1 MPDGI
6 DFLMRPVYHGM
17 IRYTDLKDSSLT
29 LEDIFLMNVYLDNQK
44 YNESVLERE
53 RWRRHE

>member
-1 MPDGI
+1 
-6 DFLMRPVYHGM
+6 M

-44 YNESVLERE
+44 YNKSVLERE